1 MSSLKPFNEMIA
13 SERTQNHLS
22 VVLAGK
28 KETFVSNITALVS
41 NDPNLQDCD
50 PLSIIYAGIKATAL
64 GLMLDPNIGLA
75 YVVPYYNSKTKKKE
89 AQLQIGWR
97 GFYQLAMR
105 SGQFQCIN
113 VTDVRE
119 GEMSDFDLLSGH
131 AKFKALPNRETLPVI
146 GYAAYFLLNNGFS
159 KTLYMTKG
167 EVEAHAKRYSKTY
180 GSEKEYIRDKC
191 LWSTDFDPMARKT
204 VLKVLLKNYGILCA
218 EMQQAVTTDQAV
230 IDQDG
235 NPKYVDNPQYAS
247 VEDVTHEVT
256 KEIEATTATE
266 VIDFDPET
274 GEIAQPEP
282 MKANYEAPQETA
294 QPKAMEEPEVPF

>member
-1 MSSLKPFNEMIA
+1 MSNLKPFNDLIA
-13 SERTQNHLS
+13 NESTQNHLS

-28 KETFVSNITALVS
+28 KETFVSNITALVA
-41 NDPNLQDCD
+41 NDTNLQDCD
-50 PLSIIYAGIKATAL
+50 PLTILYAGIKATAL

-105 SGQFQCIN
+105 SGQFKCIN
-113 VTDVRE
+113 VTDIRE
-119 GEMSDFDLLSGH
+119 GEMSDFDLLSGS
-131 AKFKALPNRETLPVI
+131 AKFKAMPNRESLPVV
-146 GYAAYFLLNNGFS
+146 GYAAYFMLNNGYA

-167 EVEAHAKRYSKTY
+167 EVEVHAKRYSKTY
-180 GSEKEYIRDKC
+180 GSDKEYIRDKS
-191 LWSTDFDPMARKT
+191 LWATDFDAMARKT
-204 VLKVLLKNYGILCA
+204 VLKALLKNYGILCV
-218 EMQQAVTTDQAV
+218 EMQEAVASDQSV
-230 IDQDG
+230 LDREG
-235 NPKYVDNPQYAS
+235 RPSYVDNDGYSS
-247 VEDVTHEVT
+247 VEDVTHEVA
-256 KEIEATTATE
+256 KEIETTTASE

-282 MKANYEAPQETA
+282 MKANYEAPQATA